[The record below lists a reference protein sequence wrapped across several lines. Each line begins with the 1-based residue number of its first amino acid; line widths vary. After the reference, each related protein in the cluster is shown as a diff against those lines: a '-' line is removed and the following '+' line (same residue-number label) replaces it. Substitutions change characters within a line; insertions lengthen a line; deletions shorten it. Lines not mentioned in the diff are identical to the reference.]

1 MKGSRSTRSPA
12 PRVPEAGNDRPDT
25 LAWKP
30 EPFWANMTMI
40 RKRKP
45 SEAGDRD
52 VTRTLCRT
60 QEAIKMIRRAGAA
73 YVVWSEVVDK

>member
-1 MKGSRSTRSPA
+1 
-12 PRVPEAGNDRPDT
+12 
-25 LAWKP
+25 
-30 EPFWANMTMI
+30 MI